1 VRVKNASEK
10 SIDGNRGLIRLK
22 DFALAD
28 RWVLG
33 LSFGD

>member
-1 VRVKNASEK
+1 LTN
-10 SIDGNRGLIRLK
+10 DNRDLVRLK

-33 LSFGD
+33 LGFGD